1 MAVLGLI
8 LSIICCLAPF
18 SPFKTC
24 FNACGYV
31 EPEFADESYDKVCL
45 TFSSDYDKENPL
57 TIKSGQLRLLNHQ
70 IKKAEADGDED
81 TLAAL
86 RGQQQ
91 MVSQQGAFAQMQQ
104 YAQANQAR
112 QAAYTA

>member
-57 TIKSGQLRLLNHQ
+57 TIKSGQLRLLDHQ
-70 IKKAEADGDED
+70 IKKATADGEEG
-81 TLAAL
+81 TLATL
-86 RGQQQ
+86 MGQKQ